1 MFDVMAMTRESF
13 GKLFEGGSG
22 VLGFHS
28 PETIELNAAEAIK
41 YNIRTI
47 CTSCNFIPL
56 YKKFLAGT
64 DIMVGG
70 VFSYPWGDM
79 SIEAKKIEIAKDIEL
94 GADTL
99 DGVINLSYLKSGM
112 MYELEKE
119 LSELVAFARNKKA
132 DIEMKFI
139 VECIFVTDEELA
151 AASKLIKKSGA
162 NYVKTQTGWAPPGPT
177 ARQIRLI
184 REAVGPEFGIKGCA
198 RSTGTIEGAVE
209 FFEAGANIIGEAAP
223 RVVEGLEYYQEMRRK
238 AAKTQ

>member
-1 MFDVMAMTRESF
+1 MFDIMSMTRETF

-28 PETIELNAAEAIK
+28 PESVELGAAEAIK
-41 YNIRTI
+41 YNIRSV

-56 YKKFLAGT
+56 YKKYLIGT
-64 DIMVGG
+64 DIKVGG

-79 SIEAKKIEIAKDIEL
+79 SFEAKKVEIAKDIDQ

-112 MYELEKE
+112 LNELEKE
-119 LSELVAFARNKKA
+119 LCDLIEFARKIKTGME
-132 DIEMKFI
+132 IKFI
-139 VECIFVTDEELA
+139 IECIFVTDEELIT
-151 AASKLIKKSGA
+151 ASKLIQKSGA
-162 NYVKTQTGWAPPGPT
+162 DYVKTQTGWAPPGPT

-184 REAVGPEFGIKGCA
+184 REAVGPDFGIKGCA
-198 RSTGTIEGAVE
+198 RSTGTIDGAVE

-223 RVVEGLEYYQEMRRK
+223 RVIQGLEHYQEMRRK
-238 AAKTQ
+238 AKLTN